1 MFMFFLVFV
10 GIGAFLTAGATAALA
25 RHLTGKDALALA
37 FGTLTMP
44 AIILALLAYWLA
56 TLEVDDAPPG
66 MVILGNLAVIGVI
79 TPVAL
84 LASHLTIK
92 FLGRRTLRNSG

>member
-1 MFMFFLVFV
+1 MFMLFLVLV
-10 GIGAFLTAGATAALA
+10 GIGTLLIAGGIAALT

-44 AIILALLAYWLA
+44 AIILALLAYWLV
-56 TLEVDDAPPG
+56 TMEVDDAPPG

-84 LASHLTIK
+84 LASHLTVK
-92 FLGRRTLRNSG
+92 FLARRTLRNSN